1 MVIWQTL
8 ADLHTHLRRPCAP
21 FAGTP
26 PPALPNGGTVI
37 RRSTGSLPLTAAL
50 LIVAVAVLLVP
61 SALAQEGRGGGA
73 SEPLP
78 SIEDKTAGLEKM
90 DGFMPLYWNADL
102 GQLWME
108 IPMLD
113 TDVLYVSGLSAGVG
127 SNDIG
132 LDRGQLGG
140 QKLVRFER
148 VGRKVLMRQ
157 PNLRFRA
164 DSDNPDEIR
173 AVEEAFATSIIW
185 GFTAAA
191 ETDGRVL
198 VDMTAFLMR
207 DAHGVAS
214 RLQPA
219 QYRLDTHRSA
229 LYMERT
235 KSFPSNTELDVTL
248 TFTTSGGGRGGF
260 GGFGMQRGP
269 GGGFGRGS
277 LAAVTPSAEAVTV
290 RQHHSFVELPGPGY
304 EMRPYDARA
313 GAFGLTYYDYAVP
326 LGTSLTQ
333 RFIGRHRLEKVDPR
347 AEVSDAVEPIVY
359 YLDRG
364 TPEPVRSAL
373 LDGARWW
380 NQAFEAAGYR
390 NAFQVEMLPEGADPL
405 DIRYN
410 VIQWVHRSTRG
421 WSYGGSVTDPRTGE
435 IIKGIVTLGSLR
447 VRQDYMIAEG
457 LLSPYE
463 NGTETPPELAEWS
476 LARLRQLSAH
486 EIGHTI
492 GFGHNYWASSMG
504 RTSVMDYPH
513 PLVNVVDDELDLSA
527 VYDDRIGEWDKVS
540 VVYTY
545 QDFPPGADQQEEL
558 REILDQA
565 WAKDL
570 IYMTNQDMSA
580 NPRVHQWANGDVAD
594 EELDRMMAVRR
605 WALDR
610 FSEKAI
616 RLNQPLAELE
626 EVLVPLYL
634 HHRYQ
639 VPATASA
646 LGGLDYHYA
655 LRGDGHGPATDPV
668 PAAAQYAALDSL
680 LATLAPSELAIP
692 RNVLAVLPPRP
703 SGYGRHRE
711 MFPRYTGM
719 TFDAITPAV
728 VATQHVASEIFTP
741 DRAARLVEQK
751 ALHPDLPGL
760 DDVIE
765 RTMGAVFMH
774 AEIADS
780 YEAEVARAIQRAVV
794 EQLMTLA
801 AAAPMPQVRAITTA
815 ALSQMADHIGM
826 MGDSESD
833 DAMMMSADAAHMA
846 MLAFDIERFL
856 DRDLEPY
863 SMPRGIDA
871 PPGAPIG
878 QPAMS
883 YIDPVLANLPPAD
896 SLLDLMMP
904 GAPACSI
911 GY

>member
-1 MVIWQTL
+1 M
-8 ADLHTHLRRPCAP
+8 
-21 FAGTP
+21 
-26 PPALPNGGTVI
+26 NG
-37 RRSTGSLPLTAAL
+37 RSRFPSPLIAAL
-50 LIVAVAVLLVP
+50 LITTLALAVAP
-61 SALAQEGRGGGA
+61 GALAQQRGGDG
-73 SEPLP
+73 PLP
-78 SIEDKTAGLEKM
+78 TIEDKTAGLEKM
-90 DGFMPLYWNADL
+90 DGFMPLYWDADL
-102 GQLWME
+102 GQMWME

-140 QKLVRFER
+140 EKLVRFER
-148 VGRKVLMRQ
+148 VGRKILMVQ

-164 DSDNPDEIR
+164 ETDNPDEVK
-173 AVEEAFATSIIW
+173 AVEEAFAKSIIW
-185 GFTAAA
+185 GFTAEA

-198 VDMTAFLMR
+198 VDLTGFLMR
-207 DAHGVAS
+207 DAHGVTD

-219 QYRLDTHRSA
+219 QYRLDTSRSA

-235 KSFPSNTELDVTL
+235 KNFPKNTELDVTL
-248 TFTTSGGGRGGF
+248 TFTGSGGGGRGF
-260 GGFGMQRGP
+260 GGFGMRRGP
-269 GGGFGRGS
+269 GGGYGRGS
-277 LAAVTPSAEAVTV
+277 LAAVTPDTEAVTV

-326 LGTSLTQ
+326 LGTSMEK

-347 AEVSDAVEPIVY
+347 AEMSDPVEPIVY

-364 TPEPVRSAL
+364 TPEPIRSAL

-405 DIRYN
+405 DVRYN
-410 VIQWVHRSTRG
+410 IIQWVHRSTRG

-435 IIKGIVTLGSLR
+435 ILKGIVTLGSLR
-447 VRQDYMIAEG
+447 VRQDYLIAEG

-463 NGTETPPELAEWS
+463 NGTETPPELAEWA

-486 EIGHTI
+486 EVGHTI

-513 PLVNVVDDELDLSA
+513 PLVNVVGDELDMSV
-527 VYDDRIGEWDKVS
+527 VYDDKIGEWDKVA
-540 VVYTY
+540 VTYTY
-545 QDFPPGADQQEEL
+545 QDFPDGADEGEEL
-558 REILDQA
+558 REILDRA
-565 WAKDL
+565 WERDL

-580 NPRVHQWANGDVAD
+580 HPRVHQWANGDDPAA
-594 EELDRMMAVRR
+594 ELNRMMAVRR

-610 FSEKAI
+610 FGEKAI
-616 RLNQPLAELE
+616 KLEQPLAELE

-646 LGGLDYHYA
+646 LGGMNYHYA
-655 LRGDGHGPATDPV
+655 LRGDGHGTATDPV
-668 PAAAQYAALDSL
+668 PADDQYAALDAL
-680 LATLAPSELAIP
+680 LATLKPSELAIP
-692 RNVLAVLPPRP
+692 RNVLALIPPRP

-728 VATQHVASEIFTP
+728 VAAQHVAAEIFDP
-741 DRAARLVEQK
+741 ERAARLVEQK
-751 ALHPDLPGL
+751 ALYPELPGL

-765 RTMGAVFMH
+765 RVTAAVFMH
-774 AEIADS
+774 GEPADG
-780 YEAEVARAIQRAVV
+780 YEAEVGRAVQRAVI

-801 AAAPMPQVRAITTA
+801 ASAQMPQVRAIATTS
-815 ALSQMADHIGM
+815 LQRMAGHIGM
-826 MGDSESD
+826 MGGDEEGSMEM
-833 DAMMMSADAAHMA
+833 DADTAHMA

-856 DRDLEPY
+856 DRDLADYTPPAPVE
-863 SMPRGIDA
+863 A

-878 QPAMS
+878 QPAPS
-883 YIDPVLANLPPAD
+883 YIEGLPPVG
-896 SLLDLMMP
+896 SLLELLV
-904 GAPACSI
+904 PAEPYCTQEH
-911 GY
+911 